1 VEYVDLPAEQWHAIL
16 TKQVGLPKFLANHL
30 HQAAIDHQGGLFEHK
45 TDTVE
50 CLTGTAPQNLKEFVR
65 EHLPGRV
72 HHKDRCTRGVWSKK
86 SAEPQVTVAAEVSP
100 QPKR

>member
-1 VEYVDLPAEQWHAIL
+1 MIGQQLGRPVEYVDLPAEQWHAIL

-30 HQAAIDHQGGLFEHK
+30 HQAAIDHQEGLFEHK

-50 CLTGTAPQNLKEFVR
+50 CLPGTAPQNLKEFVR

-72 HHKDRCTRGVWSKK
+72 HHKDR
-86 SAEPQVTVAAEVSP
+86 
-100 QPKR
+100 